1 MLLLGRKNAWGDPIE
16 TLVRAIFLLSRGMKK
31 RRTLASEHPC
41 LNSEIV
47 EMIFLAEV
55 RMHSVAEAI
64 FALSLA
70 VLKGSPSLA
79 VTARAPVFTPMHPD
93 DCEAGEAALLSA
105 ELWCPI

>member
-1 MLLLGRKNAWGDPIE
+1 MSS
-16 TLVRAIFLLSRGMKK
+16 TSMKK

-41 LNSEIV
+41 LSSEIV
-47 EMIFLAEV
+47 EMILLAEV

-79 VTARAPVFTPMHPD
+79 VTVSTPVFTPMPPE
-93 DCEAGEAALLSA
+93 DCEAGEGALLSA